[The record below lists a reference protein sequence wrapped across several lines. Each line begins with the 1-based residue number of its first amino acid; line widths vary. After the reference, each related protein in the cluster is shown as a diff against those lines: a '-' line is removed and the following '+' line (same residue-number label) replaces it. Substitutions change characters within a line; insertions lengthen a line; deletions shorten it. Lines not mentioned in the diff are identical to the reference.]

1 MFKIRIFFVIFCLF
15 FFFILSFSS
24 PVFAIGEQSCKNVG
38 ISYSTNPSPPIPK
51 GLDHLDINFSSNNNP
66 DKMSAGTYR
75 LRWGTVRF
83 TYSREV
89 KLENPG
95 PLTLTISKENG
106 ADYLTLGEREV
117 VLDRNE
123 SAVCGEIKYTIG
135 YNYNDCIPS
144 IEPTTLTE
152 QQNFRF
158 KVSHFIS
165 GNYKI
170 NRTAGGIDSLHEIGT
185 INVDNNG
192 DGTAEISPQ
201 PVGKFSLYLCG
212 GNRCNFQYC
221 NKEIQISESG
231 GLTPRPLPTATPTL
245 APGQPTP
252 TSSPSGCAGNDC
264 TSAGGIS
271 CDPNNV
277 VLGPDGKPTV
287 GGNGIY
293 TAIGCIPTE
302 PTALVQGIIKFAIA
316 GGSGIAFLL
325 MIAGAFQ
332 MMTSGGNPDGVK
344 KGHEQITSAVIGL
357 LFIIFAVMLL
367 KVIGVDILQI
377 PGFQP

>member
-1 MFKIRIFFVIFCLF
+1 MSNIRIFFVIFCLF

-66 DKMSAGTYR
+66 GKMSAGTYR

-106 ADYLTLGEREV
+106 ADHLTLGEREV

-170 NRTAGGIDSLHEIGT
+170 KRTAGGLDGLHEIGT
-185 INVDNNG
+185 MNVDNNG
-192 DGTAEISPQ
+192 DGTAEILPQ
-201 PVGKFSLYLCG
+201 PVGKYSLSLCG
-212 GNRCNFQYC
+212 GNQCNFQYC

-252 TSSPSGCAGNDC
+252 TSSPSGCTGSNC

-271 CDPNNV
+271 CDPKTGLAGSEG
-277 VLGPDGKPTV
+277 VL
-287 GGNGIY
+287 
-293 TAIGCIPTE
+293 TAIGCIPTK
-302 PTALVQGIIKFAIA
+302 PTALVQGILKFAVGA
-316 GGSGIAFLL
+316 GGGIALLL
-325 MIAGAFQ
+325 MFYGAFQ
-332 MMTSGGNPDGVK
+332 MITSSGNPDGVK
-344 KGHEQITSAVIGL
+344 KGHEQITSAVLGL

-367 KVIGVDILQI
+367 KIIGVDILQI
-377 PGFQP
+377 PGFKP